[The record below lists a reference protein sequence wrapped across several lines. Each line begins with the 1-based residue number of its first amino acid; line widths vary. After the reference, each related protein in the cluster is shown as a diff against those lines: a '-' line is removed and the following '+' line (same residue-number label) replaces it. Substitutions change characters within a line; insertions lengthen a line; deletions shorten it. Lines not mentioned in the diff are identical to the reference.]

1 MLTTRTGCHM
11 SSYDMLHIL
20 TSSLKL
26 LIKYKPWEQSKNC
39 SSISDQHVPLLF
51 SEWPWQFHLLTLNLR
66 ACLPPMPC
74 CTITSLPTKVCSQKT
89 WRQNSNLFL
98 IILASAMYNLTMTT
112 HSFGM
117 ILMMYHSCSHFHA
130 FGLDLMDN
138 MPNFHPMVIWLIS
151 WW

>member
-1 MLTTRTGCHM
+1 MLTMRTGCHM
-11 SSYDMLHIL
+11 SSYDMLCIL
-20 TSSLKL
+20 MSSLKL
-26 LIKYKPWEQSKNC
+26 LIKYWLWEQSKNC

-51 SEWPWQFHLLTLNLR
+51 SEWSQKFHLLTLNLR
-66 ACLPPMPC
+66 ACLPPMPH
-74 CTITSLPTKVCSQKT
+74 CTITSLLTKICSQKT

-98 IILASAMYNLTMTT
+98 IILVSAMYNLIMTT

-130 FGLDLMDN
+130 FGLDLTDN
-138 MPNFHPMVIWLIS
+138 MPNFHPMVIWLVS